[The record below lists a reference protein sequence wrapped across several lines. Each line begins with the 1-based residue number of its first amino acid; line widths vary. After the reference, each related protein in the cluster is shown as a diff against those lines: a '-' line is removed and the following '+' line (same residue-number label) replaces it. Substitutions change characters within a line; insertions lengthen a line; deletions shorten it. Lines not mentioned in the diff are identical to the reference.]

1 MNFSANSEK
10 YMKHLLEQF
19 EKSNTKKTPRLQ
31 KKTDD
36 YLSNIYADILESY
49 KYIETTKNRSTRIT
63 FKLSKIRI
71 PEQIPKGNL
80 FDSSFVPYT
89 IKRYIEQH
97 AVFHLTYNCKLEEL
111 PVTINFVL
119 LSESE
124 FLKPE
129 KYENYVERI
138 LVWLKMCK
146 QYSVN
151 GCTSKTLDL
160 YFYLTPFKKRLPESS
175 ITVIGPENVNSGVT
189 IACGEHGEILIF
201 REEEWFKVFIHET
214 MHSFG
219 LDFSL
224 MDTTMLHN
232 RIKYIIPVLSDV
244 NVHEAYSETWARIM
258 NVLFCSFYMLEDKTD
273 RENFLLYSNFC
284 LQFEKEFAVFQ
295 IVKVLFFMG
304 LQYEYLY
311 IDSANADVVRKM
323 LYKEKTSVLA
333 YYILTGILM
342 SDIPEFLRWC
352 SEHNSSF
359 VGFTKT
365 LSNLDS
371 FYLLIERQYM
381 HKKLLYSV
389 ERYEKFLREMIDF
402 IENKETGAIKNVDTE
417 RNEKRE
423 LSDSMRM
430 SICEI

>member
-10 YMKHLLEQF
+10 YMKHLLDQF
-19 EKSNTKKTPRLQ
+19 DKSNTKKTPRVQ

-36 YLSNIYADILESY
+36 YLLNIYADMYESY
-49 KYIETTKNRSTRIT
+49 KYIQTTKNRSTRIT
-63 FKLSKIRI
+63 FKLLKITV
-71 PEQIPKGNL
+71 PEQIPKGDL

-89 IKRYIEQH
+89 IKKYIEQH
-97 AVFHLTYNCKLEEL
+97 AVFHLSYKCRLEGL
-111 PVTINFVL
+111 PVTINFIL

-124 FLKPE
+124 FLNPD
-129 KYENYVERI
+129 KYQNYVERI

-151 GCTSKTLDL
+151 GCTSKNLNL
-160 YFYLTPFKKRLPESS
+160 YFYLTPFKKTLPENS
-175 ITVIGPENVNSGVT
+175 ITIIGPEHVNSGVT

-214 MHSFG
+214 MHTFG

-224 MDTTMLHN
+224 MDMNILHK
-232 RIKYIIPVLSDV
+232 RIKYIIPVVSDI
-244 NVHEAYSETWARIM
+244 NVYEAYSETWARIM
-258 NVLFCSFYMLEDKTD
+258 NVLFCSFYMLDDKVD

-284 LQFEKEFAVFQ
+284 LQFEKEFAAFQ
-295 IVKVLFFMG
+295 IVKILFFMG

-311 IDSANADVVRKM
+311 TDSPNIDIVRKM
-323 LYKEKTSVLA
+323 LYKEKTNVLA

-342 SDIPEFLRWC
+342 SNVPEFLRWC
-352 SEHNSSF
+352 SEHNSTF

-365 LSNLDS
+365 LSNLDN
-371 FYLLIERQYM
+371 FYLLIEKQYM
-381 HKKLLYSV
+381 HKKLLHSI
-389 ERYEKFLREMIDF
+389 ERYEGFLRDIIEF
-402 IENKETGAIKNVDTE
+402 IENKELKSNKIKETE
-417 RNEKRE
+417 RKEKRE

-430 SICEI
+430 TICEI